1 MKNARLL
8 LSIPIAAAA
17 LLFYTGSTAIAQQ
30 HDHEMKV
37 GKTGE
42 VSIMASAFFEKHMSG
57 GARVHVL
64 TR

>member
-30 HDHEMKV
+30 HDYEMKV
-37 GKTGE
+37 
-42 VSIMASAFFEKHMSG
+42 ARLEK
-57 GARVHVL
+57 
-64 TR
+64 